1 MRVPST
7 HSMQNSSQ
15 NLLRGKYMSAI
26 SIAEPDKEQKQK
38 LEKSQEDFIELTER
52 IKPFLKK
59 SKILRKTSKSEWHFN
74 NY

>member
-1 MRVPST
+1 
-7 HSMQNSSQ
+7 
-15 NLLRGKYMSAI
+15 MSAI